1 MAIYAI
7 ADLHLAFGNNKPMDI
22 FKGWQDYTQRIEK
35 NWRAVIEQTDTVV
48 LPGDISWAMK
58 LEDCKED
65 FAFIHAL
72 PGQKVI
78 LKGNHDYWWS
88 TMKKM
93 ENYIQTQGFDSLHF
107 IQNNCYMAD
116 GVAIC
121 GTRSWLFDV
130 DEPHDEKVMN
140 REVGRL
146 TASLTAA
153 QDAEKIAF
161 LHYPP
166 IYPNA
171 QAAEIIKVLKTF
183 QVKECYYGH
192 LHSGSI
198 AYAIQGEVEGI
209 VYKLISAD
217 GLQFCPYKIR

>member
-7 ADLHLAFGNNKPMDI
+7 ADLHLAFGNKKPMDI
-22 FKGWQDYTQRIEK
+22 FKGWQDYTARIES
-35 NWRAVIEQTDTVV
+35 NWRAIVQPDDTVV

-65 FAFIHAL
+65 FAFINAL
-72 PGQKVI
+72 PGQKII
-78 LKGNHDYWWS
+78 LKGNHDYWWT

-93 ENYIQTQGFDSLHF
+93 EAFLADNNFSTIHLL
-107 IQNNCYMAD
+107 QNNCYIANE
-116 GVAIC
+116 VAIC
-121 GTRSWLFDV
+121 GTRSWLFDI

-146 TASLTAA
+146 TASLNAA
-153 QDAEKIAF
+153 GQTEKIAF

-166 IYPNA
+166 VYPNA
-171 QAAEIIKVLKTF
+171 QAAEIVKTLKQF
-183 QVKECYYGH
+183 HVKECYYGH

-209 VYKLISAD
+209 TYKLVSAD
-217 GLQFCPYKIR
+217 GLRFCPYKIR